1 MILVAGLAIAG
12 IVGIAAAFYF
22 SIRSGSGDKRL
33 RPGGA
38 GRARIDRRRGSR
50 SAGTDRSDRT
60 ADTGRLAANSRR
72 PANMGRTANASTG
85 NYRADDST
93 GPNPVLD
100 VDDLMLASA
109 DPSESEL
116 AEAPLGRTRLG
127 GTRSESRSAARF
139 TREAHAAED
148 TDGTA
153 RPRRRVGFRK
163 GSDVDE
169 ELWPAE
175 SFGGVSDEQ
184 FWDDL
189 ASDKPLTT
197 TARTA
202 QDPGSRTAARR
213 AQQNPANRMTA
224 RNTQQDP
231 GPRNRPLD
239 ALPPTAAMP
248 AAAMPAAAMP
258 TAATP
263 SAATPTAVPP
273 VGGPPAATQPV
284 QSMTS
289 QVAGATQPVRVA
301 TGPGPLMS
309 ASPLMSAGQ
318 PTGAAAQAA
327 ETRGRRRA
335 NRSDDED
342 PLTSAAFSLRS
353 SGPVDGRSSRRS
365 QGATREQYDTGSTQE
380 TQAFGKAETEAA
392 SAGYPGD
399 VPSFRPS
406 ESLTGARSPSPY
418 AGNAYGDPSSVTQAM
433 NTPPYGQN
441 YGYGGGNSPAQAA
454 QAAQPD
460 DSRRPNRPRSPGR
473 HSGISETARSARQ
486 VYPQDGYQGSG
497 GYPAA
502 NYPADGYPGTGSYQ
516 ASEYSTGGYQTG
528 GSANASQPGD
538 IHRSNG
544 HPGHG
549 NGYPGNGQ
557 RAPYDPRDDYRRLTH
572 LSRRSILAD
581 LAH

>member
-33 RPGGA
+33 RSGGA

-50 SAGTDRSDRT
+50 SAGPARSDR
-60 ADTGRLAANSRR
+60 AAHTGRLAANSRR
-72 PANMGRTANASTG
+72 PAKTGRTASASTG
-85 NYRADDST
+85 NYRADEST

-100 VDDLMLASA
+100 VDDPMLASA
-109 DPSESEL
+109 DPGEF
-116 AEAPLGRTRLG
+116 G
-127 GTRSESRSAARF
+127 
-139 TREAHAAED
+139 HAA
-148 TDGTA
+148 DGADRTA

-202 QDPGSRTAARR
+202 QQDPGSRTAARR
-213 AQQNPANRMTA
+213 AQQNPASRMTA

-231 GPRNRPLD
+231 GPRNRPFD
-239 ALPPTAAMP
+239 APTAAI
-248 AAAMPAAAMP
+248 PAAAMP

-273 VGGPPAATQPV
+273 VAGLPAATQPV

-289 QVAGATQPVRVA
+289 QVASATQPVRAA

-309 ASPLMSAGQ
+309 VGQ

-353 SGPVDGRSSRRS
+353 SGPVDGRSSHRS
-365 QGATREQYDTGSTQE
+365 RGATREQYDTGSAQE
-380 TQAFGKAETEAA
+380 TQAFGKAETGSA
-392 SAGYPGD
+392 SVGYPGG

-406 ESLTGARSPSPY
+406 ESLTGARSPSSHP
-418 AGNAYGDPSSVTQAM
+418 GNAYGDPSSVTQAM

-441 YGYGGGNSPAQAA
+441 YGYSGGNSPAQAQAAQA
-454 QAAQPD
+454 QAARPD
-460 DSRRPNRPRSPGR
+460 DLRRPNGPRSPGR
-473 HSGISETARSARQ
+473 HSAVSETTRSARQ
-486 VYPQDGYQGSG
+486 AYPQDGYQGSG

-502 NYPADGYPGTGSYQ
+502 SYPADGYPATGSHQ
-516 ASEYSTGGYQTG
+516 ASAYSTGGYRTG
-528 GSANASQPGD
+528 GAAEASQPGD
-538 IHRSNG
+538 VHRSSG
-544 HPGHG
+544 HRSD
-549 NGYPGNGQ
+549 GYLGNGQ
-557 RAPYDPRDDYRRLTH
+557 RAPYDPRHDYRRLTH
-572 LSRRSILAD
+572 PG
-581 LAH
+581 

>member
-33 RPGGA
+33 RSGGA

-50 SAGTDRSDRT
+50 SAGTARSDRT

-85 NYRADDST
+85 NYRPDDST

-100 VDDLMLASA
+100 VDDPMLASA

-148 TDGTA
+148 ADGTA

-248 AAAMPAAAMP
+248 AAAMPTAAMP
-258 TAATP
+258 
-263 SAATPTAVPP
+263 SSATPTAVPP

-380 TQAFGKAETEAA
+380 TQAFGKAEIEAA
-392 SAGYPGD
+392 SAGYPGG

-418 AGNAYGDPSSVTQAM
+418 PGNAYGDPSSVTQAM

-454 QAAQPD
+454 QPD
-460 DSRRPNRPRSPGR
+460 DSRRPNGPRSPGR
-473 HSGISETARSARQ
+473 HSGISETTRSARQ

-502 NYPADGYPGTGSYQ
+502 NYPADGYPGTRSYQ

-528 GSANASQPGD
+528 GSADASQPGD

-544 HPGHG
+544 HQG
-549 NGYPGNGQ
+549 NGHQGNGHQGNGHQGNGQ

-572 LSRRSILAD
+572 LS
-581 LAH
+581 

>member
-22 SIRSGSGDKRL
+22 SIRSGSGGKRL
-33 RPGGA
+33 RSGGA
-38 GRARIDRRRGSR
+38 GRARIDRHRGSR
-50 SAGTDRSDRT
+50 SAGAARSDR
-60 ADTGRLAANSRR
+60 AAHTGRLAANSRR
-72 PANMGRTANASTG
+72 PAKTGRTSSAPTG
-85 NYRADDST
+85 NYRADEST

-100 VDDLMLASA
+100 VDDPMLASA
-109 DPSESEL
+109 DPGES
-116 AEAPLGRTRLG
+116 
-127 GTRSESRSAARF
+127 
-139 TREAHAAED
+139 AHAA
-148 TDGTA
+148 DGADRTA

-202 QDPGSRTAARR
+202 QQDPGSRTAGRR
-213 AQQNPANRMTA
+213 AQQNPASRMTA

-231 GPRNRPLD
+231 GPRNRPIN
-239 ALPPTAAMP
+239 ALPPTAAIPAPAAAMPVAAMPVAAMPVAAMPVAAMP

-263 SAATPTAVPP
+263 SAATPTAMPP
-273 VGGPPAATQPV
+273 VARLPAATQPV

-289 QVAGATQPVRVA
+289 QVASATQPVRAA

-309 ASPLMSAGQ
+309 VGQ

-353 SGPVDGRSSRRS
+353 SGPVDGRSSHRS
-365 QGATREQYDTGSTQE
+365 RGATREPYDIGSTQE
-380 TQAFGKAETEAA
+380 TQASSKAETGAA
-392 SAGYPGD
+392 SAGYPGG

-406 ESLTGARSPSPY
+406 ESLTGARSPSSYP
-418 AGNAYGDPSSVTQAM
+418 GNAYGDPSSVTQAM
-433 NTPPYGQN
+433 STPPSGQN
-441 YGYGGGNSPAQAA
+441 YGYGSGNSPTQAA

-460 DSRRPNRPRSPGR
+460 DSRRPNGPRSSGR
-473 HSGISETARSARQ
+473 HSAISETTRSARQ
-486 VYPQDGYQGSG
+486 AYPQDGYQGSG

-502 NYPADGYPGTGSYQ
+502 NYPADGYTATGSYQ
-516 ASEYSTGGYQTG
+516 ASAYSTGGYSAGGYRTG
-528 GSANASQPGD
+528 GSADASQPGD
-538 IHRSNG
+538 VHRGNGHRSD
-544 HPGHG
+544 
-549 NGYPGNGQ
+549 GYPGNGQ

-572 LSRRSILAD
+572 PG
-581 LAH
+581 

>member
-33 RPGGA
+33 RSGGA

-50 SAGTDRSDRT
+50 SAGTARSARS
-60 ADTGRLAANSRR
+60 ARSARTGRSAANSRG
-72 PANMGRTANASTG
+72 PANLDRTANASTG

-100 VDDLMLASA
+100 VDDPMLTSA
-109 DPSESEL
+109 DPGESEL
-116 AEAPLGRTRLG
+116 AEAPLGKTRLG
-127 GTRSESRSAARF
+127 GARSESRSAARF
-139 TREAHAAED
+139 TREAHAAEGAD
-148 TDGTA
+148 RTD

-202 QDPGSRTAARR
+202 QQNPGSRTAARR
-213 AQQNPANRMTA
+213 AQQNPASRMTS

-231 GPRNRPLD
+231 SPRNRPLD
-239 ALPPTAAMP
+239 AQPPT
-248 AAAMPAAAMP
+248 AAMPAAAMP

-263 SAATPTAVPP
+263 SAATPSAATPSAATPTAVPP
-273 VGGPPAATQPV
+273 VAGPPAATRPV

-289 QVAGATQPVRVA
+289 QVAGATQPVRTA
-301 TGPGPLMS
+301 TGPG
-309 ASPLMSAGQ
+309 PLMSAGQ

-365 QGATREQYDTGSTQE
+365 RGATREQYDTGSTQE

-392 SAGYPGD
+392 SAGYPGG
-399 VPSFRPS
+399 VPTFRPS

-418 AGNAYGDPSSVTQAM
+418 PGNAYGDPSSVTQAM

-441 YGYGGGNSPAQAA
+441 YGYGGGNSPA
-454 QAAQPD
+454 
-460 DSRRPNRPRSPGR
+460 RRPRRRSPTTRGDR
-473 HSGISETARSARQ
+473 TAPGVRGGIAASAKQPGPRGTYTRRTAIRALAATQPQTTQPQTTRPTVTQ
-486 VYPQDGYQGSG
+486 VPGATR
-497 GYPAA
+497 PA
-502 NYPADGYPGTGSYQ
+502 NTRRADTGPEAQRTQ
-516 ASEYSTGGYQTG
+516 ASQATSTAATVTEATATRAMASALPMTRGTTTGG
-528 GSANASQPGD
+528 
-538 IHRSNG
+538 
-544 HPGHG
+544 
-549 NGYPGNGQ
+549 
-557 RAPYDPRDDYRRLTH
+557 
-572 LSRRSILAD
+572 
-581 LAH
+581 

>member
-33 RPGGA
+33 RSGGA

-50 SAGTDRSDRT
+50 SAGTARSDRS
-60 ADTGRLAANSRR
+60 AHTGRSAANSRG
-72 PANMGRTANASTG
+72 PANLDRTANASTG

-100 VDDLMLASA
+100 VDDPMLTSA
-109 DPSESEL
+109 DPGESEL
-116 AEAPLGRTRLG
+116 TEAPLGKTRLG
-127 GTRSESRSAARF
+127 GARSESRSAARF
-139 TREAHAAED
+139 TREAHAAEGAD
-148 TDGTA
+148 RTD

-202 QDPGSRTAARR
+202 QQNPGSRTAARR
-213 AQQNPANRMTA
+213 AQQNPASRMTA

-231 GPRNRPLD
+231 SPRNRPLD
-239 ALPPTAAMP
+239 AQPPTAAMP
-248 AAAMPAAAMP
+248 AAAMPTAAMP
-258 TAATP
+258 TAATPSAATP

-273 VGGPPAATQPV
+273 VAGPPAATRPV
-284 QSMTS
+284 RSMTS
-289 QVAGATQPVRVA
+289 QVAGATQPVRTA

-309 ASPLMSAGQ
+309 AGQ
-318 PTGAAAQAA
+318 PTGVAAQAA

-365 QGATREQYDTGSTQE
+365 RGATREQYDTGSTQE

-392 SAGYPGD
+392 SAGYPGG
-399 VPSFRPS
+399 VPTFRPS
-406 ESLTGARSPSPY
+406 ESLTGARSPSSYP
-418 AGNAYGDPSSVTQAM
+418 GHAYGDPSSVTQAM

-460 DSRRPNRPRSPGR
+460 DSRRPNGPRSPGR
-473 HSGISETARSARQ
+473 HSGISETTRSARH

-502 NYPADGYPGTGSYQ
+502 NYTADGYPGTGSYQ
-516 ASEYSTGGYQTG
+516 ASEYSTGGYRTG
-528 GSANASQPGD
+528 GSADASQPGD

-544 HPGHG
+544 HRS

-572 LSRRSILAD
+572 LS
-581 LAH
+581 